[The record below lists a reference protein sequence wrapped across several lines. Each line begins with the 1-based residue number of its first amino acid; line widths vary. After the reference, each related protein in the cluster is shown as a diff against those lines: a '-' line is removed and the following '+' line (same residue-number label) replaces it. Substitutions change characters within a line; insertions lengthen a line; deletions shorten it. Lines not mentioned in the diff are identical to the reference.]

1 MLCLFFSDFS
11 FLLSFFNLFFYL
23 SLSQPTKE
31 LTQKWFLIDPQLL
44 LLAIPDKQ
52 SVNNGRVLAVAPLF
66 TTTAFIDP
74 STSKRHLTLFFLSDH
89 PIGLADA
96 ILDVPP
102 EYSNQIVIGTRRG
115 HKTTEQTGRQATSPV
130 PNTNVVGMSKWWK
143 LVVLFETEAMCLH
156 ACEHVNSRRNAL
168 RAVRRRRLL
177 RTIITC
183 PPAAPPPTE
192 IA

>member
-1 MLCLFFSDFS
+1 M
-11 FLLSFFNLFFYL
+11 
-23 SLSQPTKE
+23 
-31 LTQKWFLIDPQLL
+31 IDPQLF
-44 LLAIPDKQ
+44 LLAVPDKQ
-52 SVNNGRVLAVAPLF
+52 SVVHGRVLAVAPLF

-74 STSKRHLTLFFLSDH
+74 STSKRHLTLLFLSDR

-96 ILDVPP
+96 VIDVSP
-102 EYSNQIVIGTRRG
+102 EYASQIVIGTRRG
-115 HKTTEQTGRQATSPV
+115 HQTTTEGGHGAGRQATSPV
-130 PNTNVVGMSKWWK
+130 PSSGTGSIGMSKWWK

-156 ACEHVNSRRNAL
+156 ACDHVNSRRNAL
-168 RAVRRRRLL
+168 RSVRRRRLL